1 MMESRG
7 EKVFYVFNYI
17 ILGLFACLT
26 LYPFLY
32 VLSASISS
40 PQAVVTGKV
49 LLFPKDITWE
59 AYTSVL
65 GEKGIWTG
73 YGNTIFYTVV
83 GTLTSMILTI
93 CGAYPL
99 AKKRLKGRTTINLI
113 ISFTLIFNA
122 GMIPMYLN
130 FQSLGLLD
138 NRFGI
143 IIGFAISTFNFV
155 ILRTFFQ
162 SLPEEIEEAA
172 RIDGAGDIG
181 VMMRIVL
188 PLSKAPLATIGL
200 FYAVSRWN
208 GYFWS
213 MIMLRDESKFPLQV
227 LLNRLVVQ
235 MKPSENMMNDVSFT
249 TGETVI
255 YATIVVAIIP
265 IIAVYPF
272 IQKYF
277 VKGVMI
283 GSLKG

>member
-40 PQAVVTGKV
+40 PQAVVTGEV
-49 LLFPKDITWE
+49 LLLPKGITWE

>member
-40 PQAVVTGKV
+40 PQAVVSGEV
-49 LLFPKDITWE
+49 LLFPKGITWE

-181 VMMRIVL
+181 VMMRIVI

>member
-1 MMESRG
+1 MTESRG

-40 PQAVVTGKV
+40 PQAVVTGEV
-49 LLFPKDITWE
+49 LLLPKGITWG

>member
-65 GEKGIWTG
+65 SEKGIWTG

-181 VMMRIVL
+181 VMMRIVI

-200 FYAVSRWN
+200 FYAVARWN

-265 IIAVYPF
+265 IIVVYPF